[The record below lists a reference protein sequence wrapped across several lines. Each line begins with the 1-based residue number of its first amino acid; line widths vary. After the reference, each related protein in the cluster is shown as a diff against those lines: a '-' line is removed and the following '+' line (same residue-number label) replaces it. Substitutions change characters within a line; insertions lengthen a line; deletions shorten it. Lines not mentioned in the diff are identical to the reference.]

1 MYPKIT
7 YCIFIELNGSL
18 KANYEIKKE
27 LVYFNKLEK
36 LEHFC
41 NLGYKSKI
49 LLLYSV
55 VHFIRLMNIN

>member
-1 MYPKIT
+1 MK
-7 YCIFIELNGSL
+7 L
-18 KANYEIKKE
+18 KKE

-36 LEHFC
+36 LEIFC